1 MLTYDAPLCGPDE
14 PPPYTILNPD
24 GAASFILTCE
34 HAGLAVPAKL
44 NRLGLEDEDYTKHYA
59 FDIGVKRVTETLSA
73 LLDAPAILGNY
84 SRLVVDLN
92 RIVTA
97 PTAFATNGEGKPIPG
112 NVTMTES
119 DRICRTLE
127 LYEPYQSALGRM
139 IDKAIAAGGV
149 PPLVSIHSFTPQFY
163 NFRRPWDIGFLWT
176 HDSRLS
182 KRMIDFFE
190 RAGYVVGDNQPYDHR
205 ILRGSAINRHGDS
218 RLLANTLVEIRQD
231 LIATDEDSDK
241 WAKILADCLREGLA
255 DGQLYSYYDGPLTPH
270 DPEKERLYYE
280 ALAAASKR
288 GEYYG

>member
-1 MLTYDAPLCGPDE
+1 MLTYEAPLLGPDE
-14 PPPYTILNPD
+14 PPPYTVLNPD
-24 GAASFILTCE
+24 GAAPFILTCE

-44 NRLGLEDEDYTKHYA
+44 NRLGLDDEDYTKHYA
-59 FDIGVKRVTETLSA
+59 FDIGVKRMTETLSA
-73 LLDAPAILGNY
+73 LMDAPAILGNY

-97 PTAFATNGEGKPIPG
+97 PTAFAASGEGKPIPG
-112 NVTMTES
+112 NVSITEA
-119 DRICRTLE
+119 DKRCRTLE
-127 LYEPYQSALGRM
+127 IYEPYERALGAM
-139 IDKAIAAGGV
+139 IDRGLQRGLI

-163 NFRRPWDIGFLWT
+163 NFRRPWQVGFLWT

-182 KRMIDFFE
+182 KRMIDFFT

-218 RLLANTLVEIRQD
+218 RLLPNTLVEIRQD
-231 LIATDEDSDK
+231 LIATHEDSDK

-270 DPEKERLYYE
+270 DPEKERIYYE

-288 GEYYG
+288 GEQYG